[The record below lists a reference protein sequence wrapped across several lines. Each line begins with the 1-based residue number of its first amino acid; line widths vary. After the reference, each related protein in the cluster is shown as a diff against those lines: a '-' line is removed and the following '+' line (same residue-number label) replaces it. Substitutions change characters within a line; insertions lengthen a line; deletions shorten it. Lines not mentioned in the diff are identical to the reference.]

1 MRVPWQPLGPYTPP
15 NKNKGRKIRRE
26 QRRTTGKH
34 QFLLYYREL
43 EAHRVFLLFHH
54 IMNYHNT
61 ILISTT
67 TTTTTKKNYYII
79 IFFTLLPVLNTCINI
94 NNNIMKKTN
103 YYNYI
108 MF

>member
-1 MRVPWQPLGPYTPP
+1 MVGWLGHLSPPLFKIKYHTT
-15 NKNKGRKIRRE
+15 NNNNTTTKQEQKQEKKGRKIRRE

-61 ILISTT
+61 MPLILISTRPT
-67 TTTTTKKNYYII
+67 SEPLSK
-79 IFFTLLPVLNTCINI
+79 
-94 NNNIMKKTN
+94 
-103 YYNYI
+103 
-108 MF
+108 